1 MPPDYH
7 NVIIGGL
14 SSLHIFYT
22 KKGAYTVLAIF
33 AAAMF
38 AAGIVYIA
46 ADCAIKYLL
55 ANSQVPDTDTI
66 IIDPGHGDPDG
77 GAVGIDGV
85 LEKDINLAI
94 SFKLRNFFSAA
105 GYRVIMTR
113 EGNSEIYDKGSDTI
127 RKKKVSDLK
136 NRLSIANSHPGVAF
150 LSIHQNIFSS
160 SSSSGAIVF
169 YSPNN
174 DESKRLAEYIQTG
187 IRKMVQPNNKYK
199 VRQVND
205 DIFLLYNAKSPA
217 VMVECGFLSN
227 PNDCRMLQDEAYQNK
242 LAFAI
247 FSATLKFNAERQSKS
262 NPKKT
267 SV

>member
-1 MPPDYH
+1 M
-7 NVIIGGL
+7 
-14 SSLHIFYT
+14 HIFYT
-22 KKGAYTVLAIF
+22 KKRAYTVLAIF
-33 AAAMF
+33 AIAIF
-38 AAGIVYIA
+38 AAGAVYLA

-55 ANSQVPDTDTI
+55 ANSQVSDTNTI

-77 GAVGIDGV
+77 GAVGIDGI

-94 SFKLRNFFSAA
+94 SKKLRNFFSAA
-105 GYRVIMTR
+105 GYHVIMTR
-113 EGNSEIYDKGSDTI
+113 EGDSEIYDKDSDTI

-174 DESKRLAEYIQTG
+174 DESKRLAEYIQTD
-187 IRKMVQPNNKYK
+187 IKKMLQPDNNYK

-227 PNDCRMLQDEAYQNK
+227 PSDCRKLQDETYQNK
-242 LAFAI
+242 MAFAI
-247 FSATLKFNAERQSKS
+247 FSATLKFNAERQ
-262 NPKKT
+262 NENKT